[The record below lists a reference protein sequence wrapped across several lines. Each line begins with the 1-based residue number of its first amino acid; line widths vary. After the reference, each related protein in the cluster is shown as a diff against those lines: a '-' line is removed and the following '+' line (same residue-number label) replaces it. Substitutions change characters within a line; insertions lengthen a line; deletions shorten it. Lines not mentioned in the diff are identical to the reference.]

1 MIITDRDRVLGAGKK
16 WKHYIGQIFTPLQL
30 YELDKHNQNPV
41 KRPIQNLKDGL
52 SKIRNACGTEVLAYH
67 CEEMNYLCSINNHVD
82 RASLGNQLLFKAFW
96 GDTPDISIIWFKFW

>member
-16 WKHYIGQIFTPLQL
+16 WKHYTGQIFTPLQL

-52 SKIRNACGTEVLAYH
+52 SKIRNDRGTRVLAYH
-67 CEEMNYLCSINNHVD
+67 CEAMEYLYNINNYVD
-82 RASLGNQLLFKAFW
+82 RESLGNKLPFEAFW
-96 GDTPDISIIWFKFW
+96 RETPDI